1 MAATTK
7 KKSAKQATPKKVAAK
22 KAATKSTPSSASSS
36 AGAGGRDVAEPA
48 VTKKTA
54 AARRQAS
61 DSEVAAKKP
70 VTKPAVAEAAAEPA
84 AAKKPASASKKTA
97 SKKKA
102 SAGKKVAA
110 KKVAAKTVEVEELAD
125 EPGPR
130 KPGKGRQLVIVE
142 SPAKAKTINK
152 YLGSDFVV
160 HASVGHI
167 RDLPQKA
174 PKGVKQPVPGVDLE
188 HDFRPTY
195 QVLSGKAK
203 TVAEL
208 KRLAKQASD
217 VWFATDLDREGEAI
231 AWHLAQELGVPPATA
246 KRVVFNAITKDE
258 VQRAFANPHPI
269 DLNKVNAQ
277 QARRILDR
285 IVGYQA
291 SPLLWKKVARGLSAG
306 RVQSVAVR
314 LIVEREREIRAFIP
328 DETWRVTA
336 QLALD
341 ENAAGKL
348 GTAWNKLLATV
359 DEKGKGPT
367 LKARNAWLA
376 EHGGLL
382 AELVEVGGER
392 FNLGCKADAPR
403 DLSADVTRVA
413 EAVGLLDV
421 KVTSTED
428 PEGRGPARFLREV
441 SGRVDPKARY
451 EVTSI
456 ETRRSST
463 RPSAPFITSSLQI
476 AAANR
481 LGFSAQRT
489 MRTAQALY
497 EGVEVPGEGQVG
509 LITYMRTDSTN
520 ITPEAIAQARQ
531 HIAGLGADYL
541 PEKANVYSSS
551 NKDAQEAHEAIR
563 PTAVERTP
571 QALASALTPDQLKL
585 YDLIWRRFVASQMM
599 PAQWDATAVLLTRKD
614 RKTGAVL
621 KATGRVLAFDGFYR
635 VMGVPT
641 ASDEQTLPALA
652 DGQRAAPFGIDAE
665 QRFSSPPPR
674 YTEASLV
681 KTLESEGIGRPSTY
695 ASIISVIQ
703 DRKYVEQLD
712 RRFYATDL
720 GEVVSDKLQ
729 EAFPDLMDVG
739 YTRSMEAQLDKIEGE
754 SADWV
759 AMLHEFYGPFAQ
771 ALESAHDVMTHAKA
785 ETQAAVY
792 KCPKCGSR
800 TEYRF
805 GRNGRFLSCTAY
817 PECDY
822 SAPIDRKGRPLLP
835 ELVDVSCPEDGSAM
849 ELRNGRFGPFLA
861 SVDYPKTTYVI
872 NLDKRGGL
880 KLPVPPPLLTELPC
894 PKCEAPLNL
903 RRGKRGPWLGC
914 STFPK
919 CRGRQAWT
927 TIDPDVQKQLEGE
940 LVAHERAHPVPVIT
954 RRDGTPIA
962 EGTPVVALVIPGGV
976 AELELHPE
984 AVAELARAGGTQPT
998 GLRTDGAARV

>member
-1 MAATTK
+1 MATTSKKKTAKTAAKKTAKKTSSKKKTSAKKKAAK
-7 KKSAKQATPKKVAAK
+7 KKSTAK
-22 KAATKSTPSSASSS
+22 KA
-36 AGAGGRDVAEPA
+36 
-48 VTKKTA
+48 
-54 AARRQAS
+54 
-61 DSEVAAKKP
+61 
-70 VTKPAVAEAAAEPA
+70 
-84 AAKKPASASKKTA
+84 TA

-102 SAGKKVAA
+102 SAKKASSSKKKASAKKASSSKKKASAKKASSKKKPSAKKAAA
-110 KKVAAKTVEVEELAD
+110 KKATRKVGRKAPKTDDAA
-125 EPGPR
+125 PIS
-130 KPGKGRQLVIVE
+130 GKGRQLVIVE

-152 YLGSDFVV
+152 YLGSDFIV

-188 HDFRPTY
+188 NDFAPTY
-195 QVLSGKAK
+195 TVLSGKAK
-203 TVAEL
+203 NVAEL
-208 KRLAKQASD
+208 KRLAKQAKD

-231 AWHLAQELGVPPATA
+231 AWHLAQELGIDPGAA
-246 KRVVFNAITKDE
+246 KRVVFNAITKTE
-258 VQRAFANPHPI
+258 VHRAFSNPHPI
-269 DLNKVNAQ
+269 DVAKVNAQ

-314 LIVEREREIRAFIP
+314 LVVEREREIRAFIP

-341 ENAAGKL
+341 ETAAASLGKGWRELL
-348 GTAWNKLLATV
+348 GEV

-367 LKARNAWLA
+367 LKRRNAWLA
-376 EHGGLL
+376 ENGGLA
-382 AELVEVGGER
+382 AELVELGGER
-392 FNLGCKADAPR
+392 FALGCKSDAPQ
-403 DLSADVTRVA
+403 DLSAEVERVSK
-413 EAVGLLDV
+413 AVGMASV
-421 KVTSTED
+421 SVQSTED
-428 PEGRGPARFLREV
+428 PEGRGPARWR
-441 SGRVDPKARY
+441 RVVTGSVDAKTRY
-451 EVTSI
+451 AVKSI
-456 ETRRSST
+456 ETRRTSS

-489 MRTAQALY
+489 MRTAQSLY
-497 EGVEVPGEGQVG
+497 EGVKVPDEGQVG

-520 ITPEAIAQARQ
+520 IAPEAIEEARK
-531 HIAGLGADYL
+531 HISGLGADYL
-541 PEKANVYSSS
+541 PAKPNVYSSS

-563 PTAVERTP
+563 PTSVERTP
-571 QALASALTPDQLKL
+571 QALASSLTPDQLKL
-585 YDLIWRRFVASQMM
+585 YDLIWRRFVASQMV
-599 PAQWDATAVLLTRKD
+599 PARWDATAVLFERAD

-635 VMGVPT
+635 VAGVPT
-641 ASDEQTLPALA
+641 ASDEQTLPALTE
-652 DGQRAAPFGIDAE
+652 GQRAAPFGIDAD

-674 YTEASLV
+674 YSEASLV

-720 GEVVSDKLQ
+720 GEVVSDKLL
-729 EAFPDLMDVG
+729 EAFPDLMDLG
-739 YTRSMEAQLDKIEGE
+739 YTRSMELQLDKIEE
-754 SADWV
+754 QSADWV
-759 AMLHEFYGPFAQ
+759 AMLHAFYGPFAE
-771 ALESAHDVMTHAKA
+771 ALESAHEVMTHAKA
-785 ETQAAVY
+785 ETQPAIY
-792 KCPKCGSR
+792 KCPKDGSR

-849 ELRNGRFGPFLA
+849 ELRNGRYGPFLA

-872 NLDKRGGL
+872 NLDKKGGI
-880 KLPVPPPLLTELPC
+880 KYPSPPPLLTDLAC

-914 STFPK
+914 SRFPK
-919 CRGRQAWT
+919 CRGRLAWSAIDEAEQAT
-927 TIDPDVQKQLEGE
+927 LERE
-940 LVAHERAHPVPVIT
+940 LTKHEKANPVPEIT
-954 RRDGTPIA
+954 HHDGSIIP
-962 EGTPVVALVIPGGV
+962 EGTPVVSLVIPGGV
-976 AELELHPE
+976 AELEVHDE
-984 AVAELARAGGTQPT
+984 AVAELSTADGPVSGARAARP
-998 GLRTDGAARV
+998 GAAPA

>member
-7 KKSAKQATPKKVAAK
+7 KKSAKQATKKKVAAK
-22 KAATKSTPSSASSS
+22 KAAAKPASPGASSS
-36 AGAGGRDVAEPA
+36 EDAGDRDVAEP
-48 VTKKTA
+48 VVGKKTA
-54 AARRQAS
+54 AKKSAAKPTAA
-61 DSEVAAKKP
+61 EAATEAAAKPAAKK
-70 VTKPAVAEAAAEPA
+70 T
-84 AAKKPASASKKTA
+84 AKKTAKKAAKKTA
-97 SKKKA
+97 SKAASGKKA
-102 SAGKKVAA
+102 ASKKVASKAVAVDAPVA
-110 KKVAAKTVEVEELAD
+110 KL
-125 EPGPR
+125 PS
-130 KPGKGRQLVIVE
+130 GKGRQLVIVE

-174 PKGVKQPVPGVDLE
+174 PKGVKQPVPGVDIE
-188 HDFRPTY
+188 NDFRPTY
-195 QVLSGKAK
+195 QVLANKAK

-231 AWHLAQELGVPPATA
+231 AWHLAQELGIPPGTA

-258 VQRAFANPHPI
+258 VHRAFANPHPI
-269 DLNKVNAQ
+269 DVAKVNAQ

-314 LIVEREREIRAFIP
+314 LIVDREREIRAFVP
-328 DETWRVTA
+328 DETWRVNA

-348 GTAWNKLLATV
+348 GAAWNKLLATT

-367 LKARNAWLA
+367 LKSKNAWLA

-403 DLSADVTRVA
+403 DLSAEVTKVA
-413 EAVGLLDV
+413 EAVGLVDV
-421 KVTSTED
+421 NVTSTED
-428 PEGRGPARFLREV
+428 PEGRGPARFRRTV

-520 ITPEAIAQARQ
+520 IAPEAIAQARQ
-531 HIAGLGADYL
+531 HIGAFGAAYL
-541 PEKANVYSSS
+541 PDKPNLYASS
-551 NKDAQEAHEAIR
+551 NKAAQEAHEAIR
-563 PTAVERTP
+563 PTSVERTP
-571 QALASALTPDQLKL
+571 ESLAGSLSPDQLKL
-585 YDLIWRRFVASQMM
+585 YDLIWRRFVGSQMM

-635 VMGVPT
+635 VVGVPT

-652 DGQRAAPFGIDAE
+652 EGQRAAPFGIDAE
-665 QRFSSPPPR
+665 QKFSSPPPR

-720 GEVVSDKLQ
+720 GEVVSDKLM

-739 YTRSMEAQLDKIEGE
+739 YTRTMEAQLDKIEGE

-835 ELVDVSCPEDGSAM
+835 ELVDVVCPEDGSAM

-880 KLPVPPPLLTELPC
+880 KLPVPPPLLTELQC
-894 PKCEAPLNL
+894 PKCESAPLNL

-919 CRGRQAWT
+919 CRGRLAWT
-927 TIDPDVQKQLEGE
+927 TIDADEQKQLEQK
-940 LVAHERAHPVPVIT
+940 LVAHERANPVPVIT
-954 RRDGTPIA
+954 HRDGSPIA

-976 AELELHPE
+976 AELQLHPE
-984 AVAELARAGGTQPT
+984 AVAEVSGPGGAPAK
-998 GLRTDGAARV
+998 GLQGDGVARV